1 MAINHDRVRGD
12 GHLFVPVGKLEAGS
26 VSPYSTP
33 SKSEYSATMHLADY
47 RQATEIRFCRCISR
61 EKDLGTS
68 VQIMMGKIC
77 CLGILFRQHPA
88 TISASV

>member
-12 GHLFVPVGKLEAGS
+12 GHLFVPVGKLETGS

-47 RQATEIRFCRCISR
+47 WRATEIRHFSR

-68 VQIMMGKIC
+68 VQICDG
-77 CLGILFRQHPA
+77 
-88 TISASV
+88 

>member
-47 RQATEIRFCRCISR
+47 I
-61 EKDLGTS
+61 
-68 VQIMMGKIC
+68 
-77 CLGILFRQHPA
+77 
-88 TISASV
+88 